1 MKIKVGYF
9 WSLWQRNPWYRVY
22 FFLFFLMPVPILIL
36 FVSLYHRLPR
46 ITEATDEI
54 IQSVQL
60 RYEVE
65 REKVDTS
72 DKEMKIAMNNWKN
85 TRKRIPDSYDAV
97 SDLIIDLNRFASS
110 RGFDMSYTMGEL
122 VPDVSG
128 EIALSLLPIN
138 LKLKVK
144 GINTNQ
150 HAPVSVGL
158 VQFVELLHGI
168 VESYFGV
175 DLSKVVVKGMGEGI
189 RTMDVSIN
197 LWVGFGNELQGIN
210 EV

>member
-1 MKIKVGYF
+1 
-9 WSLWQRNPWYRVY
+9 
-22 FFLFFLMPVPILIL
+22 MPVPILIL